1 MAFANPGARAYQT
14 QSILTASPGQLVL
27 LMYDGCLRFMA
38 QARAGFALP
47 EDNPRR
53 IETIHT
59 ALLRAQAIL
68 SELRANLDALFAKL
82 AAPGYANPDDAVPCL
97 DGRPSQTHIDA
108 DTRSPAQR
116 THDALLALARATAAA
131 GNLGQHN
138 GLPVTIVATTS
149 LAELSAAAGF
159 AHTGGGSLLPFPTLI
174 RMAASGGHP
183 YRLLFDNP

>member
-68 SELRANLDALFAKL
+68 SELRANLDMEAGGDIAVNLDRLYDYHLRRLFECNLRKDE
-82 AAPGYANPDDAVPCL
+82 APLIEVEGLVRTLRDAWAEML
-97 DGRPSQTHIDA
+97 
-108 DTRSPAQR
+108 RSNENR
-116 THDALLALARATAAA
+116 
-131 GNLGQHN
+131 
-138 GLPVTIVATTS
+138 VA
-149 LAELSAAAGF
+149 
-159 AHTGGGSLLPFPTLI
+159 
-174 RMAASGGHP
+174 
-183 YRLLFDNP
+183 

>member
-68 SELRANLDALFAKL
+68 SELRANLDMEAGGDIAANLDRLYDYHLRRLFECNLRKDE
-82 AAPGYANPDDAVPCL
+82 APLIEVEGLVRTLRDAWAEML
-97 DGRPSQTHIDA
+97 
-108 DTRSPAQR
+108 RSNENR
-116 THDALLALARATAAA
+116 
-131 GNLGQHN
+131 
-138 GLPVTIVATTS
+138 VA
-149 LAELSAAAGF
+149 
-159 AHTGGGSLLPFPTLI
+159 
-174 RMAASGGHP
+174 
-183 YRLLFDNP
+183 